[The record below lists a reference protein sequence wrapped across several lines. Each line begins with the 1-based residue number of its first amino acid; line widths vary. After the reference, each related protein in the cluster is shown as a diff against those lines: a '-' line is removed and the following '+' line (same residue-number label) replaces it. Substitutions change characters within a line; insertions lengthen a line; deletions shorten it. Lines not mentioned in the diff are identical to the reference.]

1 MRQICLDTETTG
13 LYADKGDRI
22 VEIGCV
28 EVVGRTLSD
37 RPEAFFHRYLNP
49 ERDVPEEAVQVHGL
63 DNRFLADKPLFAD
76 VADDFLKFI
85 EGAELIIH
93 NASFDVGFL
102 NMELERVGNGRIEN
116 YCPVVTDSLKMA
128 AEIFPGLRNT
138 LDVLCSRYE
147 IDKSQRTLHG
157 ALLDARLLAEV
168 YLAMTRKQGE
178 LLSDVIDPGAE
189 GFKIPDKSLFV
200 RAVVPPEELAQHEVF
215 LEMIAKKSKKGCLW
229 QKALHPEEQ
238 PAAE

>member
-1 MRQICLDTETTG
+1 
-13 LYADKGDRI
+13 
-22 VEIGCV
+22 
-28 EVVGRTLSD
+28 
-37 RPEAFFHRYLNP
+37 
-49 ERDVPEEAVQVHGL
+49 
-63 DNRFLADKPLFAD
+63 
-76 VADDFLKFI
+76 
-85 EGAELIIH
+85 
-93 NASFDVGFL
+93 
-102 NMELERVGNGRIEN
+102 MELERVGKGRIEN

>member
-102 NMELERVGNGRIEN
+102 NMELERVGKGRIEN

-200 RAVVPPEELAQHEVF
+200 RAVVPPEELTQHEVF

>member
-49 ERDVPEEAVQVHGL
+49 ERDVLEEAVQVHGL

-102 NMELERVGNGRIEN
+102 NMELERVGKGRIEN